1 MNLDFV
7 KKCTEVYGGQI
18 TLESLLSLLSLLCE
32 ANYINIY
39 TDGATQFNGIDRK
52 SGIGI
57 YFSDNDERNLSKLV
71 DTKDNNECEI
81 IACIEALKLVVNL
94 FNFVNI
100 LTDSRLVVD
109 RMSGI
114 CRSNVYRELFDEL
127 ELVVA
132 NFIDVKF
139 IWVKGHS
146 NIKGNIEADK
156 LSRSLL

>member
-7 KKCTEVYGGQI
+7 KKCAKVYGDQT
-18 TLESLLSLLSLLCE
+18 TLENLLSLLRE
-32 ANYINIY
+32 ADYINIY

-52 SGIGI
+52 SGIGV
-57 YFSDNDERNLSKLV
+57 YFGDEDKRNLSKLV
-71 DTKDNNECEI
+71 NTKDNNECEI
-81 IACIEALKLVVNL
+81 IACIEALKIVINSS
-94 FNFVNI
+94 NFVNI

-109 RMSGI
+109 RMDGI
-114 CRSNVYRELFDEL
+114 CRSNKCKELFDEL

-139 IWVKGHS
+139 IWVEGHS